1 MVAVGSALFSE
12 IGAALAGPRVDQTR
26 IAAQVV
32 TGIGFLGA
40 GAILRDRGG
49 IKGLT
54 TAASVWVAAAV
65 GMAAGFRL
73 YILASVATAMVL
85 IALIGLRPLTRILPR
100 ADGAEDQ
107 ERAAT

>member
-1 MVAVGSALFSE
+1 MVAAGSAVFSE
-12 IGAALAGPRVDQTR
+12 IGVALAGPHVDETR

-40 GAILRDRGG
+40 GAILREQGD

-54 TAASVWVAAAV
+54 TASSVWVAAAI

-73 YILASVATAMVL
+73 FILASLATALVL
-85 IALIGLRPLTRILPR
+85 LALTGLRPLVRRLTPH
-100 ADGAEDQ
+100 ED
-107 ERAAT
+107 